1 MELYLADTL
10 IDGTGEKPKTDVEIL
25 VDGGR
30 IKEVV
35 PAGSVPRPS
44 DISVYSLP
52 GSTVLPG
59 FIDVHTHLMFGAG
72 ARSYEDVIN
81 LSLIHI

>member
-10 IDGTGEKPKTDVEIL
+10 IDGTGEKPKTNVEIL

-44 DISVYSLP
+44 DIEVY
-52 GSTVLPG
+52 
-59 FIDVHTHLMFGAG
+59 
-72 ARSYEDVIN
+72 
-81 LSLIHI
+81 